1 MELPLRRL
9 EEIPEKE
16 EPLKIKDYILIKLCA
31 FDLGSTIPGIKIDPA
46 ELCEYLV
53 HRGIAVAN
61 EDPYLGI
68 HGPELYVA
76 RELGLLEEKIAEK
89 LRKPKLSEEEHNR
102 LLERIKGALKEA
114 DSERL
119 KETGERFRRLTAL
132 LWRYSEWDSEQ
143 IPTYVE
149 RRRFGRL
156 IFKPLLVRFKHWE
169 GFRVVEVAA
178 SIHRSGVGCLT
189 LWFRPANPKGELRV
203 EDLLGIIQHPEGVEV
218 EAAIPVEMEKWI
230 EGAREFEEFSMDR
243 LEDLDDEANRH
254 DIAEELEIEYKCF
267 KGNLSSLASI
277 YLYAIYSCCGEQT
290 KESIQELHRTGMYW
304 YGLLYVFVEGVREPW
319 EVISK
324 HPRQIHGILVRD
336 KHYEMC
342 PDHVIRYEVVDVSPH
357 KEWTF
362 IFSPVVM
369 LRVLEK
375 KAWRRVIET
384 LEKGVWHL
392 ELISNVTL
400 FEMLSSLL
408 LLLMGY
414 DLLLSELV
422 EAEADVERLV
432 EGERSIVVGLEE
444 IYAVRHSIFVF
455 VRDWWPLAEERIGI
469 TELHEAVMEKL
480 DMVREIITTARQERL
495 NRLMKRLT
503 IIGVVATIVGAI
515 AAWPQ
520 IWQLI
525 KFIQGLLFP
534 SS

>member
-1 MELPLRRL
+1 VELPLRRL

-16 EPLKIKDYILIKLCA
+16 EPLKIKDYILIRLCA
-31 FDLGSTIPGIKIDPA
+31 FDLGSTNPGIKIDPT
-46 ELCEYLV
+46 ELCFTLV

-61 EDPYLGI
+61 EDPSLGI
-68 HGPELYVA
+68 HGLQLYVA

-102 LLERIKGALKEA
+102 LLKRIKEALKEA
-114 DSERL
+114 DDERL
-119 KETGERFRRLTAL
+119 KEAGERFLRLTAL

-156 IFKPLLVRFKHWE
+156 IFKPLLVRFKHWK

-178 SIHRSGVGCLT
+178 SIHKSGVGCLT

-203 EDLLGIIQHPEGVEV
+203 EDLLEIIQQPWEMEV

-254 DIAEELEIEYKCF
+254 DIAEELEIKYKCF

-290 KESIQELHRTGMYW
+290 KKSIQELHRTGMYW

-324 HPRQIHGILVRD
+324 HPRQIHGILAKD
-336 KHYEMC
+336 ELYEMC

-362 IFSPVVM
+362 MFSNAVM
-369 LRVLEK
+369 LGVPGEE
-375 KAWRRVIET
+375 AWRGVMKT

-392 ELISNVTL
+392 ELISDVTL

-422 EAEADVERLV
+422 EAEPDVERLV

-444 IYAVRHSIFVF
+444 IYAVRHSIYVS
-455 VRDWWPLAEERIGI
+455 VRNWWSLAEERIGI
-469 TELHEAVMEKL
+469 TELHRAVVEKL
-480 DMVREIITTARQERL
+480 EMVRNIITTAHQERL
-495 NRLMKRLT
+495 NRLMKWLT
-503 IIGVVATIVGAI
+503 YIGVGATIMGAM

-525 KFIQGLLFP
+525 KIIMKFF
-534 SS
+534 